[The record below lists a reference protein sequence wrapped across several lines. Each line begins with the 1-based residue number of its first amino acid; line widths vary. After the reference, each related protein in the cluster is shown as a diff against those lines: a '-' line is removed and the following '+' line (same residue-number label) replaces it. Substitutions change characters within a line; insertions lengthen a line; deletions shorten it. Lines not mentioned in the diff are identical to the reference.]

1 MFNKS
6 IGYRLTLYISL
17 AVISVFVAFISAN
30 YLFNLKLYRENTLN
44 KAIGKSM
51 EVNAL
56 VNNKIVTTSE
66 IASNISEQFFYFQSK
81 GDVQLLLERI
91 LVKYPFINAVYANVD
106 SVVPFENNYFYAFSN
121 GDALHYKQSKEPVF
135 VCHKE
140 MELFAK
146 IKNLTTSGWTE
157 PYRCPEK
164 GNVVVAYHTPLY
176 YKTENGG
183 ENFAGQIIAELS
195 LMELNDAINQ
205 IDVGERGYTFL
216 ITREGDYITHPND
229 SNILRRNVYSL
240 PSKSLNSGKIDLKD
254 ILLNGKT
261 GWAVVYPDI
270 INYEKS
276 WVYYTPINEN
286 RWFLLFITP
295 YKELFFQ
302 LYWETVRLII
312 FALIGILLIFL
323 IIKYIT
329 KKLVDPLSD
338 VTSRLSAL
346 SGTEEKNGST
356 LNEVQRVSDTLE
368 FLKEWFDQYR
378 IASEQEE
385 LKSLRHKQDLQ
396 QASEIQQSL
405 IKKSFPAFPN
415 RKDIDLYAIYEP
427 ARVVSGDLFDYFF
440 IDEDNLAF
448 TIGDVSGKGIPA
460 GIFMSVAQT
469 IIRNKAIAGKKAKDI
484 VIDANTE
491 LSTSNKHQYFLTLFL
506 GVLNLKTGVL
516 NYCNAAHDF
525 PFVLKSN
532 GSISEL
538 KETHGLPLGLYAEK
552 EYKDSN
558 IIIGKGDTIVL
569 YTDGVTE
576 LFNEA
581 KNQFGVERFKENL
594 VRLAGLDPTDMVKT
608 VHEVLKQFKG
618 EAPQADDM
626 SLFSIKYTP

>member
-576 LFNEA
+576 LLNEA

>member
-576 LFNEA
+576 LFNEG

>member
-448 TIGDVSGKGIPA
+448 TIGEVSGKGIPA

-576 LFNEA
+576 LFNEG

>member
-569 YTDGVTE
+569 YTDGVTD